1 MSVRGRFG
9 TVLAVGIAAVLVA
22 GCGETLIDHTKA
34 EALLKENIH
43 PEGTRVTSVQCP
55 SDVKVEKG
63 EIFRCPV
70 KLANGGEETA
80 TVKVVNDSADI
91 AILSVKPTK

>member
-1 MSVRGRFG
+1 MSLSGRLG
-9 TVLAVGIAAVLVA
+9 AILAIGIAAVLAV

-43 PEGTRVTSVQCP
+43 PEGTQVASVDCP

-63 EIFRCPV
+63 EIFRCSV

-91 AILSVKPTK
+91 AIVSVKPTK